1 MGKICPGFKTKKV
14 KKGKLASKR
23 KGERKQARKYKEIK
37 ESQKATDGSRNKKKQ
52 HKEQRAKGQG
62 LNADFR
68 SRRAAEN
75 RRRPFG
81 RDKKENTAKFKRL
94 LHK

>member
-1 MGKICPGFKTKKV
+1 MGHKKKKTNKKQQTATETKKSSIE
-14 KKGKLASKR
+14 K
-23 KGERKQARKYKEIK
+23 
-37 ESQKATDGSRNKKKQ
+37 
-52 HKEQRAKGQG
+52 QRARGQG

-81 RDKKENTAKFKRL
+81 RDKNEIRL
-94 LHK
+94 NFNFSKKAQEK